1 MALTEKGKS
10 ALGHIKTHFPTG
22 AFTAK
27 DLSDAAGEKI
37 VAATLN
43 AVANNGYLNK
53 LGGSPVQFEA
63 VADLLDLLE
72 NMETPTATGLDN
84 TKMATAKR
92 AKNDEFYTRYED
104 IEAEVMK
111 YRKQFRGKTV
121 YLPCDDPAEKKSEF
135 WSFFVNNFDAFG
147 LKKLIA
153 THYDENGK
161 AYKIWIDSDTTGDGY
176 IDDAD
181 ALQEDLIGN
190 GDFRSPECIDIL
202 NECDI
207 VCTNPPFSLFRE
219 FFDAIMQANKL
230 FLIICPQNAF
240 KYKDIFPYIKEGKVW
255 AGYSFNKTF
264 DFIMSDDYVLTKTG
278 YIDDQGRKHG
288 KVASTCWMT
297 NMVVNKRTDSK
308 RGEKYAHIMSKKLN
322 CKTAIC
328 STTPDYIY
336 NILSG
341 ERIAAGEA
349 VTAICAIGQP
359 EQFFRFV
366 ENRFEVIRK
375 IAYDDHH
382 VYKQSELDAIK
393 GTIVTTEKDAVK
405 MSNFNRKDIYAM
417 KLKID
422 LDIKTL
428 LED

>member
-1 MALTEKGKS
+1 MALTEKGLK
-10 ALGHIKTHFPTG
+10 ALNYIKLYFPTG
-22 AFTAK
+22 AFNAA
-27 DLSDAAGEKI
+27 DLSAAAGEKI

-53 LGGSPVQFEA
+53 LGGSPVQFET
-63 VADLLDLLE
+63 VTDFLTLLE
-72 NMETPTATGLDN
+72 NIETSITTGLDN
-84 TKMATAKR
+84 TKMATAKKE
-92 AKNDEFYTRYED
+92 KNNEFYTRYED

-111 YRKQFRGKTV
+111 YRKQFRNKIV

-161 AYKIWIDSDTTGDGY
+161 AYKIWIDRDTTDDGY
-176 IDDAD
+176 IDDGD

-219 FFDAIMQANKL
+219 FFEVIMQANKS

-240 KYKDIFPYIKEGKVW
+240 KYKNIFPYVKENKVW

-264 DFIMSDDYVLTKTG
+264 DFIMPDDYVLTKTG

-288 KVASTCWMT
+288 KVASICWMT
-297 NMVVNKRTDSK
+297 NMVVNKRAEEIVLTK
-308 RGEKYAHIMSKKLN
+308 KYNSSDYPHFDNYDAINIGRVENIPYDYEGIMGVPISFLGKHN
-322 CKTAIC
+322 PNQFEI
-328 STTPDYIY
+328 I
-336 NILSG
+336 
-341 ERIAAGEA
+341 GEA
-349 VTAICAIGQP
+349 NHGSDNQYDLFKPIVDGKELFPRIL
-359 EQFFRFV
+359 
-366 ENRFEVIRK
+366 IRHK
-375 IAYDDHH
+375 
-382 VYKQSELDAIK
+382 K
-393 GTIVTTEKDAVK
+393 
-405 MSNFNRKDIYAM
+405 
-417 KLKID
+417 
-422 LDIKTL
+422 
-428 LED
+428 

>member
-72 NMETPTATGLDN
+72 NMETPTTIGLDN

-161 AYKIWIDSDTTGDGY
+161 AYKIWIDGDTTGDGY

-181 ALQEDLIGN
+181 SLQEDLIGN

-219 FFDAIMQANKL
+219 FFDVIMQANKL

-288 KVASTCWMT
+288 KVASICWMT
-297 NMVVNKRTDSK
+297 NMVVNKRTEEMILTK
-308 RGEKYAHIMSKKLN
+308 KYNSSDYPYFDNYNAINVGRVENIPCDYDGIMGVPISFLGKHN
-322 CKTAIC
+322 PNQFEI
-328 STTPDYIY
+328 I
-336 NILSG
+336 
-341 ERIAAGEA
+341 GEA
-349 VTAICAIGQP
+349 NHGSDNQYDLFKPIVNGKELFPRIL
-359 EQFFRFV
+359 
-366 ENRFEVIRK
+366 IR
-375 IAYDDHH
+375 
-382 VYKQSELDAIK
+382 
-393 GTIVTTEKDAVK
+393 
-405 MSNFNRKDIYAM
+405 RK
-417 KLKID
+417 K
-422 LDIKTL
+422 
-428 LED
+428 

>member
-161 AYKIWIDSDTTGDGY
+161 AYKIWIDGDTTGDGY

-219 FFDAIMQANKL
+219 FFDVIMQANKL

-297 NMVVNKRTDSK
+297 NMIVNKRTEEMILTK
-308 RGEKYAHIMSKKLN
+308 KYNSSDYPYFDNYNAINVGRVENIPCDYDGIMGVPISFLGKHN
-322 CKTAIC
+322 PNQFEI
-328 STTPDYIY
+328 I
-336 NILSG
+336 
-341 ERIAAGEA
+341 GEA
-349 VTAICAIGQP
+349 NHGSDNQYDLFKPIVNGKELFPRIL
-359 EQFFRFV
+359 
-366 ENRFEVIRK
+366 IRCK
-375 IAYDDHH
+375 
-382 VYKQSELDAIK
+382 K
-393 GTIVTTEKDAVK
+393 
-405 MSNFNRKDIYAM
+405 
-417 KLKID
+417 
-422 LDIKTL
+422 
-428 LED
+428 